1 MLHSETSSFEKLRSE
16 YIFPLTHLF
25 YKLVANFTTWNSKCG
40 KLPTSHSKYVQ
51 IFVFRVV

>member
-1 MLHSETSSFEKLRSE
+1 MLHSVTSSFEKLRSE

-51 IFVFRVV
+51 ICVFRVV